1 MQGVRYKS
9 RSSSSPHWGDVVR
22 GSDSGEGTSGT
33 SIPSFLPPT
42 LPLTELRISPPAQTS
57 GSGRWSEVEGIHKR
71 VAELRGWAE
80 LGNVAAPLV
89 EAKRPSPMASSSGQE
104 GRSDFAVLF
113 FQILSPIMEAFVQ
126 IASKGRVHIWAKS
139 IIFHQLVSA
148 KGQEINSAQYEFP

>member
-89 EAKRPSPMASSSGQE
+89 EASWPPPMASSSGRRVE
-104 GRSDFAVLF
+104 VILLNF
-113 FQILSPIMEAFVQ
+113 F
-126 IASKGRVHIWAKS
+126 SKDSLPSWTRLYKLLQRVGF
-139 IIFHQLVSA
+139 IF
-148 KGQEINSAQYEFP
+148 GQNL

>member
-71 VAELRGWAE
+71 AAELRGWAE

-89 EAKRPSPMASSSGQE
+89 EAKRPSPMASSSDRRVE
-104 GRSDFAVLF
+104 MILLYFF
-113 FQILSPIMEAFVQ
+113 FQRLSPIMEAFVQ

-139 IIFHQLVSA
+139 IILHQLVSA
-148 KGQEINSAQYEFP
+148 QGQEINSAQYEFP

>member
-1 MQGVRYKS
+1 MQGLRYKS

-71 VAELRGWAE
+71 AAELRGWAE

-89 EAKRPSPMASSSGQE
+89 EAKRPPPMASSSGQE
-104 GRSDFAVLF
+104 GRSDFAELFSSKTLSHHGSVLTNCF
-113 FQILSPIMEAFVQ
+113 
-126 IASKGRVHIWAKS
+126 
-139 IIFHQLVSA
+139 
-148 KGQEINSAQYEFP
+148 KGQGSYLGKIHNLTSVGIGPRTRN